1 MKILKK
7 TLDKSVFLWYNIF
20 KIKKE
25 GLSMKKTNII
35 WEILGYATLIL
46 CVIGQITVG
55 WLYIVAQCAY
65 LLANMI
71 SVIRDIALKLPTSNL
86 VKDIV
91 FTGITIALIIVKC
104 F

>member
-1 MKILKK
+1 
-7 TLDKSVFLWYNIF
+7 
-20 KIKKE
+20 
-25 GLSMKKTNII
+25 MKKSNII
-35 WEILGYATLIL
+35 WEILGYITLVL

-91 FTGITIALIIVKC
+91 FTGITIALIIVKI